1 MRCMYLALIKFI
13 SFQTRTKN
21 LLLLLLFSPL
31 VAVYGQS
38 TNITDISGDAASIKG
53 GQTNIPIFG
62 FTLDKSAGSPSVTG
76 MTIHFSSSPTGIFLV
91 PSLTLVES
99 GDNIYG
105 NGDDTSRGS
114 LTLVSGTDYSCAAFG
129 AVTIPNSPGSLNYY
143 VVANIDPTITTA
155 ASIIVS
161 VSALAG
167 GSSIATNSAG
177 ATFDNTNI
185 TKLNASPSP
194 NNGAL
199 PGAMAGSNTNN
210 PILGFSVTSNGT
222 QSVNNVVITLTT
234 TASSLATVLTS
245 ITLKDDGGNSTYSGG
260 GNSYAGGAAV
270 QSGTGPYTY
279 TIAFIPSSPLSASAK
294 YFYVVA
300 NVPATAPTTT
310 GIQVDLINVG
320 VTQGYV
326 STLSGYSRSFNIGAL
341 TATASANNGAL
352 SGTLAGSNSNVPILG
367 FSATSNGSQSINNV
381 VITLTTSASSLATI
395 LTSISLKDDGSNS
408 SYSGGGT
415 SYAGGAPVQSGT
427 GPYTYTITFTPAS
440 PLSASAKYFYV
451 VANVPAA
458 APTTPGIQADLTTV
472 AVTKGTPPT
481 LSRFSGSFDVN
492 ALNASLA
499 TNNGALSAT
508 LVAGNVNKPI
518 FGFSATT
525 NGTQSINNVV
535 IAITTTAA
543 TLPTILTNIAL
554 KDDTGNST
562 YSTGGTAYAA
572 GAPVQSGTGP
582 FTYTIT
588 FTPTSTLSGVAKYFY
603 VVADIPGA
611 APSTPGIQ
619 VDVTTVGV
627 TQGSSSSLTGF
638 TRTFSIAG
646 LTATY
651 TTISGAPVSASTSLV
666 SGSATN
672 VLAGLS
678 VSSNGTQT
686 ITAINFGVT
695 NPTSFA
701 HFYLYRNSVAGVLG
715 ATILANS
722 ATSSSF
728 TISDNVVAGTTKYY
742 YLVADAGAT
751 STGSSAVTL
760 DET

>member
-129 AVTIPNSPGSLNYY
+129 AVTIQNGPGSLNYY

-260 GNSYAGGAAV
+260 GTSYAGGAAV

-320 VTQGYV
+320 VTQG
-326 STLSGYSRSFNIGAL
+326 
-341 TATASANNGAL
+341 
-352 SGTLAGSNSNVPILG
+352 
-367 FSATSNGSQSINNV
+367 
-381 VITLTTSASSLATI
+381 
-395 LTSISLKDDGSNS
+395 
-408 SYSGGGT
+408 
-415 SYAGGAPVQSGT
+415 
-427 GPYTYTITFTPAS
+427 
-440 PLSASAKYFYV
+440 
-451 VANVPAA
+451 
-458 APTTPGIQADLTTV
+458 
-472 AVTKGTPPT
+472 TPPT
-481 LSRFSGSFDVN
+481 LTGYSRSFDVN
-492 ALNASLA
+492 ALTASLA

-619 VDVTTVGV
+619 VDVTPVGV